1 MSSKVEASAHERG
14 HNAVN
19 KKARKIWLSL
29 ALYLV
34 REKTADDL
42 KLTSLKLC
50 ACVHVHYVWPQFL
63 LAGIQASALPNAR
76 TLLVA
81 MNAVLKNYIFCLF
94 VLLLSDVF

>member
-63 LAGIQASALPNAR
+63 LAGIQIGHYFMAAA
-76 TLLVA
+76 A
-81 MNAVLKNYIFCLF
+81 YFIYQVLHF
-94 VLLLSDVF
+94 